1 LPSRNE
7 QKKHRIVIV
16 DDHHIV
22 RYGLIQLLNSTD
34 DLELCGEAEDMATA
48 LEIIEKSK
56 PDLVVVDISLK
67 GSDGLELIK
76 QINAK
81 FPAILTLVLSM
92 HEESV
97 YAERALR
104 AGAMGYI
111 MKQEMNEILLDAIY
125 HLLEGN
131 IFLSGEMTDRI
142 LHKITLSQSGEA
154 HPSIDD
160 LTDRQFQ
167 IFKLIGQ
174 GFKIGEIAEKL
185 YISVSTAEY
194 HRANIRKKMDI
205 PNSAELTR
213 VAVKWMRDT
222 FK

>member
-1 LPSRNE
+1 MPSRNE
-7 QKKHRIVIV
+7 QKKRRVVIV

-76 QINAK
+76 QIRATS
-81 FPAILTLVLSM
+81 PAILTLVLSM
-92 HEESV
+92 HEEAV

-104 AGAMGYI
+104 AGAMGYV

-131 IFLSGEMTDRI
+131 IYLSGEMTD
-142 LHKITLSQSGEA
+142 
-154 HPSIDD
+154 
-160 LTDRQFQ
+160 
-167 IFKLIGQ
+167 KLIGQ

-213 VAVKWMRDT
+213 IAVKWMRDT
-222 FK
+222 LI

>member
-1 LPSRNE
+1 MSSRNE
-7 QKKHRIVIV
+7 KKKRRIVIV

-22 RYGLIQLLNSTD
+22 RYGFIQLLNSTD

-76 QINAK
+76 QIHATS
-81 FPAILTLVLSM
+81 PAILMLVLSM
-92 HEESV
+92 HEEAV

-104 AGAMGYI
+104 AGAMGYV

-131 IFLSGEMTDRI
+131 IYLSGEMTDRI
-142 LHKITLSQSGEA
+142 LHKIALSQSGEA
-154 HPSIDD
+154 HSMIDD
-160 LTDRQFQ
+160 LTDREFQ
-167 IFKLIGQ
+167 VFKLIGQ

-205 PNSAELTR
+205 SNSAELTR
-213 VAVKWMRDT
+213 IAVKWMRDT
-222 FK
+222 LI